1 MGLRP
6 VIKNYGTNISEKSHK
21 EGPTGGGRIPYG
33 LASGNKNIRYQYQR
47 KIS

>member
-21 EGPTGGGRIPYG
+21 EGPTTVGGSIMG
-33 LASGNKNIRYQYQR
+33 LRPVIKILR
-47 KIS
+47 KMV